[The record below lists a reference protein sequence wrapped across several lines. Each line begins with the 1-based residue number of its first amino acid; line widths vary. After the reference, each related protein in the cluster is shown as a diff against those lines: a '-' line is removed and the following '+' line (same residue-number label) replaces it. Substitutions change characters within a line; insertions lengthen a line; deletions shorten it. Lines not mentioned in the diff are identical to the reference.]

1 MFDGPVQEAILLP
14 PDPQHA
20 TATLAGIQLAPLEAR
35 HRLAL
40 ESLLRRIGRFR
51 DREIQAALGLFDLGI
66 AAEANRASTGR
77 EEPAPRYELV
87 GAFDGDTMVG
97 FVCFG
102 STPATDRTY
111 DLHWIAV
118 SSDAQRAGVGT
129 WLLQHV
135 EEILR
140 VRGARM
146 LVMETSSRD
155 EYQGT
160 RAFYLAREYVEL
172 ARVRDFYA
180 PGDDRVVY
188 GRLLS

>member
-1 MFDGPVQEAILLP
+1 MPG
-14 PDPQHA
+14 
-20 TATLAGIQLAPLEAR
+20 GIQLAPLQAP

-40 ESLLRRIGRFR
+40 EALLRRIGRFR
-51 DREIQAALGLFDLGI
+51 EREIAGALELFDLGI
-66 AAEANRASTGR
+66 AAEATRASSIGMETR
-77 EEPAPRYELV
+77 PPRYELV
-87 GAFDGDTMVG
+87 GAFDADTMVG

-102 STPATDRTY
+102 ATPATDRTY
-111 DLHWIAV
+111 DMHWIAV
-118 SSDAQRAGVGT
+118 SGDAQRAGVGT

-135 EEILR
+135 EETLR
-140 VRGARM
+140 GRGARM

-172 ARVRDFYA
+172 ARVKDFYA

-188 GRLLS
+188 GRLLG